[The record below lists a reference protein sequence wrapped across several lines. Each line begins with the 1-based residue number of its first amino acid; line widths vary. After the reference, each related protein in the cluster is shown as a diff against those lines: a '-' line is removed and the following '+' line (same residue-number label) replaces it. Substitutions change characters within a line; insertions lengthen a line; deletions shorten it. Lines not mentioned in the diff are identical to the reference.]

1 MKFRKIL
8 SVALSA
14 TLIASSVSLSVFAKE
29 TEDKKYDYVAL
40 GDSIAAGVGLEN
52 SDGTILT
59 DRAVCVTPEL
69 LADPIKEAYATVF
82 GKYLEEMGQAN
93 GCTTT
98 ATNLS
103 AVGYR
108 ANDVAETILRDGFV
122 GQTAVAILEG
132 FLGPGGSAPLWQYHQ
147 IFSEYLSEAE
157 LVSIQL
163 GGNDII
169 LELFGDMSSQD
180 NQILSILSS
189 TMLMVL
195 AGFDSNAAIQRGI
208 DQIKAIKDSIT
219 YEMLAETA
227 AYLSEV
233 ANNFDE
239 RYIVPSAENVRKV
252 VDAVRTVND
261 TADIA
266 LIGMFDA
273 YGNSL
278 VYDGQVRDMSYVVST
293 VFARAAEELTGLDI
307 DVDEE
312 EIAVEELKAKND
324 VLSKYTAKLRKLS
337 GKVTKYNKA
346 AADKLVSIISE
357 EIAYPMQ
364 YMLVGQNIGGAMQS
378 LNQKLDAIAEETGC
392 IYVDVYDIS
401 NEHNLDP
408 HPNAQGHHDIADIM
422 KTELSDAI
430 LSKMTETA
438 APEAEKVTLSA
449 KSVTVTA
456 GTTYK
461 LNATVAPYNA
471 SQSVKWTSSN
481 TSVATVD
488 AMGVVVAKKAGTA
501 VIMATAENGK
511 KALCT
516 VTVNKKPSVLQT
528 LFRKLLNK

>member
-14 TLIASSVSLSVFAKE
+14 ALLASSVSLSAFAKE
-29 TEDKKYDYVAL
+29 TEKKYDYVAL
-40 GDSIAAGVGLEN
+40 GDSIAAGFGLEN

-195 AGFDSNAAIQRGI
+195 AGFDSNAAIQSGI

-312 EIAVEELKAKND
+312 EEIDVDELKAKSD
-324 VLSKYTAKLRKLS
+324 VLSKYTAKLQKLS

-357 EIAYPMQ
+357 EISYPMQ
-364 YMLVGQNIGGAMQS
+364 YLLVGQNISDAMQS
-378 LNQKLDAIAEETGC
+378 LNHKLDVIAEETGC
-392 IYVDVYDIS
+392 IYVDVFDIS
-401 NEHNLDP
+401 NENNLDP

-422 KTELSDAI
+422 KTELSDVI
-430 LSKMTETA
+430 ISKMPETA
-438 APEAEKVTLSA
+438 VPEAEKVTVSQ
-449 KSVTVTA
+449 KTVTMTA
-456 GTTYK
+456 GNTYK
-461 LNATVAPYNA
+461 LGVTVAPFNA
-471 SQSVKWTSSN
+471 SQSVKWKSSN
-481 TSVATVD
+481 PNVASVD
-488 AMGVVVAKKAGTA
+488 SRGVVVAKKAGTA
-501 VIMATAENGK
+501 TITATAENGK
-511 KALCT
+511 KAVCK
-516 VTVNKKPSVLQT
+516 VTVNKKPSALKT
-528 LFRKLLNK
+528 ILKSLFKK